1 MDAAWNS
8 LRRCAHAFMA
18 SSELR
23 KKNPKKGMTI
33 SAVLVLTPKVR
44 NRGLRWF
51 AANTRGAETE
61 MPSAAPLIPAADAS
75 STHLFLRAWSMPSC
89 GERTLAPLIA
99 SRGAGARGCVGR
111 HSCANPL
118 ETKSD
123 SWAVG

>member
-44 NRGLRWF
+44 NRGLKWF

-75 STHLFLRAWSMPSC
+75 STHLFLRAWSIPSC
-89 GERTLAPLIA
+89 G
-99 SRGAGARGCVGR
+99 
-111 HSCANPL
+111 
-118 ETKSD
+118 
-123 SWAVG
+123 